1 MPPSRHWCKNCNKT
15 VKGGKWGWQN
25 VQCRF
30 WFDTQ
35 LSANDSKNEEKIS
48 TVLRVQF
55 YSMINVRR
63 DLQLAWFM
71 LVRKMMCIS
80 RNLMLVVNT
89 GLLACVFFYELAF
102 IDINSSNVSGFLR
115 ELISFGNCVAVM
127 KYKYTVIW
135 KWERLA

>member
-1 MPPSRHWCKNCNKT
+1 M
-15 VKGGKWGWQN
+15 
-25 VQCRF
+25 
-30 WFDTQ
+30 
-35 LSANDSKNEEKIS
+35 SANDSKNEEKIS
-48 TVLRVQF
+48 TVLRV
-55 YSMINVRR
+55 VLWHDKCEKR
-63 DLQLAWFM
+63 LLHLAWFM

-115 ELISFGNCVAVM
+115 ELISFGNCVVVM

-135 KWERLA
+135 K